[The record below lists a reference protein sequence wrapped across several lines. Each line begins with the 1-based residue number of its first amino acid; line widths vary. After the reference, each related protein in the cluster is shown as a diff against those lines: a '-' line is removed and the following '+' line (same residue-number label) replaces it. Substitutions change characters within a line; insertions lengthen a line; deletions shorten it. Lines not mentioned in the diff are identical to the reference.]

1 MLQPQLEQPLAV
13 RLKGWNK
20 KTMNVIKPEKEP
32 AKKANICIAGCAIA
46 EVHPAAIYRIS
57 GIVPAGE

>member
-1 MLQPQLEQPLAV
+1 ME
-13 RLKGWNK
+13 GWNK
-20 KTMNVIKPEKEP
+20 KTMNVIKAEKEA
-32 AKKANICIAGCAIA
+32 AKTTNICIAGCAIA